1 MKTTTTM
8 SVLAAAG
15 AFASAAFAAVPV
27 IDPSSVSVRQSGGRT
42 VVIDYTM
49 NPATSGDKE
58 LAIVTVDILTNA
70 VGEAAAS
77 VGGEHLQTLSGDV
90 NKIVEHT
97 ADYKHKILWSPHKE
111 GMGEWTLPAEQV
123 TAQITVWA
131 TNSPP
136 AYWIIDLTQPTDRLA
151 DRYYPNAGQ
160 IPGTVTNDLY
170 KTDRLVFRRIP
181 GKGVTWKMGN
191 NGTAWRATT
200 MHYVTFS
207 YDYWMAVF
215 ETTVGQVQKLQWN
228 SSTKWGD
235 SGSATDGAIPFTTLY
250 YGNKKWGSCLRRT
263 QEDDGTWLENIWPA
277 SGHETMYNGCLLYNI
292 RQGLGG
298 MLVDLPTEAEW
309 EFAARAGES
318 SEYVNGGSTDEDFD
332 KIAWYSG
339 NAGDGDSDDK
349 RHQVGLKDPNNWGLY
364 DVHGN
369 VAEWTMDFYPD
380 QGKSSSPVWDPRGVA
395 KDGTTYSQHLCKGG
409 SWNDG
414 IKTFSSCT
422 GSYND
427 NGSNGSKKRG
437 FRLCLVMP

>member
-1 MKTTTTM
+1 MKT
-8 SVLAAAG
+8 LAILSSLCAT
-15 AFASAAFAAVPV
+15 AAFAAMPQL
-27 IDPSSVSVRQSGGRT
+27 DKSSVTVRQDGGKS
-42 VVIDYTM
+42 VIIEYM
-49 NPATSGDKE
+49 LNPSVSGDNE
-58 LAIVTVDILTNA
+58 PAIVTVDILTNA
-70 VGEAAAS
+70 VGDAAAS

-90 NKIVEHT
+90 NKVVTHT
-97 ADYKHKILWSPHKE
+97 ADYKHKIIWNPAKE
-111 GMGEWTLPAEQV
+111 GLPEIKLPAEQV

-181 GKGVTWKMGN
+181 GKGVTWKMGT
-191 NGTAWRATT
+191 GSAGSAAAR
-200 MHYVTFS
+200 HYVTFS

-235 SGSATDGAIPFTTLY
+235 SGSATDGAIPFTTLF
-250 YGNKKWGSCLRRT
+250 YGNKKHGSCLRRT

-277 SGHETMYNGCLLYNI
+277 SGHETMYDGCLLYNI

-318 SEYVNGGSTDEDFD
+318 SGYVNGGSTDEDFD

-339 NAGDGDSDDK
+339 NAGDGDSNDK
-349 RHQVGLKDPNNWGLY
+349 RHQVGLKAPNNWGLY

-380 QGKSSSPVWDPRGVA
+380 QGKSTSPVWDPRGVA
-395 KDGTTYSQHLCKGG
+395 KDGTKYSQHLCKGG
-409 SWNDG
+409 SWYDG